1 MNFFILLSSPYNPN
15 SYIRVILIKKLKKNG
30 SKRSTVIFIM
40 KKTVLFNAES
50 QKSGRRELAGSGF
63 CRPEL
68 LLSQETTT

>member
-1 MNFFILLSSPYNPN
+1 
-15 SYIRVILIKKLKKNG
+15 LIKKFKKNG
-30 SKRSTVIFIM
+30 SKRSTVIFII